1 MLRQRRLLMAKQKKI
16 LIKDLD
22 EALKRDS
29 RVNSISNVEWNG
41 LTIQVKYTISLK
53 DMMTLVDGVVRACF
67 TDEGTYLPEV
77 KNFALKCSIIDAYT
91 NIALPS
97 DIERQY
103 AISEGS
109 GLFEYI
115 LPYICHS
122 QVEDITKSI
131 DDKVSTKAQANI
143 EMIKVQVE
151 ELYNKFDDMLNSMNE
166 VMSQINPEDISKLS
180 EAMSSGALS
189 EEKIVEAFMKQSK
202 PKTINKKTTAGQKV
216 KKNAKPL
223 DERLKDSNE
232 GDVNE

>member
-1 MLRQRRLLMAKQKKI
+1 MAKQKKI

-22 EALKRDS
+22 EALKRDN
-29 RVNSISNVEWNG
+29 RANFISNVEWNG

-53 DMMTLVDGVVRACF
+53 DMMALVDGVVRACF
-67 TDEGTYLPEV
+67 TDEGVYLPEV

-109 GLFEYI
+109 GLFEYV
-115 LPYICHS
+115 LPYIYHS

-131 DDKVSTKAQANI
+131 DDKVYTKAQANI

-166 VMSQINPEDISKLS
+166 VMSQIHPEDISKLS

-202 PKTINKKTTAGQKV
+202 PKTINKKTAAGRKV

-223 DERLKDSNE
+223 DERLKESNE